1 MGYFTVDLK
10 PDFTA
15 SKLQAGTGAQ
25 NKVLFGWTPIQIPKG
40 TVCLSSATALVRPK
54 GDATPTPNPRGFEL
68 FFSTTNTQDFG
79 DYRDDPTHIPNN
91 DYIGVVELLATQYG
105 NTNTN
110 GTMVLSSASN
120 SEDGGQSNMPIIMT
134 PTESASA
141 GFDTIYVA
149 AVVGV
154 SQTFDFTTIN
164 TIETTEAASATIHCD
179 GSGMDLREHFL
190 PGDVLHTATTV
201 GAADADTLIGTVL
214 TVDSATNLTLTDT
227 AAVTHV
233 DGTLIMNINPIRI
246 RLGFEQ

>member
-10 PDFTA
+10 PDYTA
-15 SKLQAGTGAQ
+15 SILQAGAFASG
-25 NKVLFGWTPIQIPKG
+25 KVLFDWTPIQVPKG
-40 TVCLSSATALVRPK
+40 TVCLKSAVALIRPK
-54 GDATPTPNPRGFEL
+54 GDATPTHNSFPFDL
-68 FFSTTNTQDFG
+68 FFSTTNDNSIG
-79 DYRDDPTHIPNN
+79 VVRDSASHTPNN
-91 DYIGVVELLATQYG
+91 GYIGVAGFKTENYAINHV
-105 NTNTN
+105 N
-110 GTMVLSSASN
+110 GTVVAGHTSGNA
-120 SEDGGQSNMPIIMT
+120 DGETYGVPIIMT

-149 AVVGV
+149 AVALGN
-154 SQTFDFTTIN
+154 FNFTTIN

-179 GSGMDLREHFL
+179 GSSMDLREHFL

-214 TVDSATNLTLTDT
+214 TVDSATNITLTDT

-233 DGTLIMNINPIRI
+233 DGTLVMNINPIRI

>member
-10 PDFTA
+10 PDFVA
-15 SKLQAGTGAQ
+15 SKLQATIGAH
-25 NKVLFGWTPIQIPKG
+25 KVLFDWVPIQVPKG
-40 TVCLSSATALVRPK
+40 TVCLKSVTALIRPK
-54 GDATPTPNPRGFEL
+54 GDTGPTENAKGFDLL
-68 FFSTTNTQDFG
+68 FSKTNTISLG
-79 DYRDDPTHIPNN
+79 VTGGDPTHFPIN
-91 DYIGVVELLATQYG
+91 DYLGAVEILAG
-105 NTNTN
+105 NAATNYIN
-110 GTMVLSSASN
+110 GTIVLSTAS
-120 SEDGGQSNMPIIMT
+120 QSGDTEPANMPLIMT

-149 AVVGV
+149 AVTVNAP
-154 SQTFDFTTIN
+154 SFTTIN
-164 TIETTEAASATIHCD
+164 TIQTTEAASATIHCN

-214 TVDSATNLTLTDT
+214 TVDSATNITLTDT

-246 RLGFEQ
+246 RLGFER

>member
-15 SKLQAGTGAQ
+15 SLLQSGTANG
-25 NKVLFGWTPIQIPKG
+25 KVLFDWTPIQVPKG
-40 TVCLSSATALVRPK
+40 TVCLRSVVALIRPK
-54 GDATPTPNPRGFEL
+54 GDATPTNNDFPFDL
-68 FFSTTNTQDFG
+68 YFSTTNTTSLGVYAG
-79 DYRDDPTHIPNN
+79 DLTHNPHN
-91 DYIGVVELLATQYG
+91 DYIGAVGFLASNYG
-105 NTNTN
+105 SSGHNN
-110 GTMVLSSASN
+110 GTVVAVAGGRAGDG
-120 SEDGGQSNMPIIMT
+120 SEDFGVPIIMT
-134 PTESASA
+134 PIESASA

-149 AVVGV
+149 GF
-154 SQTFDFTTIN
+154 SQDAFNFVTIN
-164 TIETTEAASATIHCD
+164 TIETTEAASTTIHCD
-179 GSGMDLREHFL
+179 GSSMDLRHHFL

-214 TVDSATNLTLTDT
+214 TVDSTTNITLTDT

>member
-10 PDFTA
+10 PDYTA
-15 SKLQAGTGAQ
+15 SILQAGAFSVGD
-25 NKVLFGWTPIQIPKG
+25 VLFDWTPIQVPKG
-40 TVCLSSATALVRPK
+40 TVCLKSLTALVRAK
-54 GDATPTPNPRGFEL
+54 GDATPTPNNFAFDL
-68 FFSTTNTQDFG
+68 YFSKSNTVSLGTVNGVTTHF
-79 DYRDDPTHIPNN
+79 PNN
-91 DYIGVVELLATQYG
+91 DYLGAVEIPVGCYG
-105 NTNTN
+105 AAHNN
-110 GTMVLSSASN
+110 GTVVATSSGGNGDSEQASP
-120 SEDGGQSNMPIIMT
+120 PIVMT

-149 AVVGV
+149 ATAQGAF
-154 SQTFDFTTIN
+154 TFITIN
-164 TIETTEAASATIHCD
+164 TIQTTEAASATIHCD

-246 RLGFEQ
+246 KLGFEQ